1 MKFIKRLLLVL
12 FLSTFTLNT
21 AYAAC
26 DCSDPRGFHCKMTC
40 KLKSG
45 NLLNKSSSSSSEQK
59 STSDDSGKSGIGGIW
74 KKIKNFGGKNVG
86 EPG

>member
-1 MKFIKRLLLVL
+1 MKFIKGMILVL

-26 DCSDPRGFHCKMTC
+26 DCSDPRGFHCKLTC

-45 NLLNKSSSSSSEQK
+45 TLMKKSSSEQK
-59 STSDDSGKSGIGGIW
+59 STSDNSSDSGSGIGGLW

>member
-1 MKFIKRLLLVL
+1 MKFITKLLLVL

-40 KLKSG
+40 KLKGLSPEP
-45 NLLNKSSSSSSEQK
+45 KSSS
-59 STSDDSGKSGIGGIW
+59 DDSDGGGLGGIW

-86 EPG
+86 EAG

>member
-1 MKFIKRLLLVL
+1 MKFIKSLLLVL

-40 KLKSG
+40 KLKGLSPEP
-45 NLLNKSSSSSSEQK
+45 KSSS
-59 STSDDSGKSGIGGIW
+59 DDSDGGGLGGIW
-74 KKIKNFGGKNVG
+74 EKIKNFGGKNVG
-86 EPG
+86 EAG

>member
-1 MKFIKRLLLVL
+1 MKFIKKLLLV
-12 FLSTFTLNT
+12 FVFSIFTLNT

-40 KLKSG
+40 KLKG
-45 NLLNKSSSSSSEQK
+45 MSSSETK
-59 STSDDSGKSGIGGIW
+59 STSEDSDASGIGGVW

>member
-1 MKFIKRLLLVL
+1 MKFIKSLLLVL

-26 DCSDPRGFHCKMTC
+26 DCSDPKGFHCKMTC

-45 NLLNKSSSSSSEQK
+45 DLMNKSSSEQK
-59 STSDDSGKSGIGGIW
+59 STSDESGKSGIGGIW

>member
-1 MKFIKRLLLVL
+1 MKFIKQLLIII
-12 FLSTFTLNT
+12 FLSIFTLNT

-26 DCSDPRGFHCKMTC
+26 DCSDPKGFHCKMTC

-45 NLLNKSSSSSSEQK
+45 TLLNGSSESK
-59 STSDDSGKSGIGGIW
+59 STSEDSNKGGIGGVW